1 MSMLVF
7 FLAGSQQSDEVQNKG
22 CLKILS
28 FMKKIKGLLQR
39 KYYNN
44 MLKSK
49 I

>member
-1 MSMLVF
+1 MLVF
-7 FLAGSQQSDEVQNKG
+7 FLAGSQQFNDVQNKG
-22 CLKILS
+22 YSKILS
-28 FMKKIKGLLQR
+28 FIKKIKGLLQR

>member
-1 MSMLVF
+1 MLVF
-7 FLAGSQQSDEVQNKG
+7 LLAGSQQFNDVQNK
-22 CLKILS
+22 CCSKILS

-44 MLKSK
+44 MFKSK